1 MAKSNEESQGEEKM
15 ASYADA
21 TKTNPKT
28 IHSST
33 MSGVKPVFVQEI
45 DVFGSLTDRV
55 TTKTLYLT
63 NVEMYQTLGYSVEAR
78 SIIGLQRIRGLW
90 RIYLDCETA
99 RDHLICKG
107 VEIRGKKVN
116 IYSRNPRVTTH
127 EDIDTVRIRVKD
139 VPLSADDGQILRA
152 LEEKSCII
160 MNHFRER
167 LRYENEITNCLTGD
181 RIIICQGPLPQH
193 IGKYRATVMYRDQPS
208 TGSRPKKCSKCLTDG
223 HNFTNCPN
231 DWVCKSCGKEGHK
244 QIDCTEN
251 DLSDTTQQSD
261 EHQKTDDV
269 SEITNDADDTTVDTY
284 AAQQPSHIDDPST
297 NSEPE
302 STSVH
307 DNDIDTPQ
315 YVPTLDEQKEKR
327 KREKQ
332 HKLKLHHLY
341 LNNRSLNQLQE
352 NKKTTET
359 LNGLQLHRHMFCM
372 TTKEI
377 PRLNGQKLWQLN
389 NIN

>member
-21 TKTNPKT
+21 TKTDPKT
-28 IHSST
+28 TSSST
-33 MSGVKPVFVQEI
+33 MTGVKPVFVQEI

-90 RIYLDCETA
+90 RIYLDCESA

-107 VEIRGKKVN
+107 SGNWGKQIN

-127 EDIDTVRIRVKD
+127 ENIDTVRFRVKD

-152 LEEKSCII
+152 LEERNCVI

-181 RIIICQGPLPQH
+181 RIIICQGPLSQDIPRSIT

-208 TGSRPKKCSKCLTDG
+208 TSSRPKKCSKCLADG
-223 HNFTNCPN
+223 HNFSNCPN
-231 DWVCKSCGKEGHK
+231 DWKMTSDNTQHPNEQQSTNENTNDAEGT
-244 QIDCTEN
+244 TEEN
-251 DLSDTTQQSD
+251 DTTQQPN
-261 EHQKTDDV
+261 HT
-269 SEITNDADDTTVDTY
+269 
-284 AAQQPSHIDDPST
+284 DDPST
-297 NSEPE
+297 NSEHE

-307 DNDIDTPQ
+307 EEDIDMSQLVTSLEAEQRKKKKSKKERKTKQTQITSFVSEQQESVSTPAK
-315 YVPTLDEQKEKR
+315 QKNQQKR
-327 KREKQ
+327 GEVSS
-332 HKLKLHHLY
+332 Y
-341 LNNRSLNQLQE
+341 PDPC
-352 NKKTTET
+352 
-359 LNGLQLHRHMFCM
+359 FA
-372 TTKEI
+372 
-377 PRLNGQKLWQLN
+377 
-389 NIN
+389 